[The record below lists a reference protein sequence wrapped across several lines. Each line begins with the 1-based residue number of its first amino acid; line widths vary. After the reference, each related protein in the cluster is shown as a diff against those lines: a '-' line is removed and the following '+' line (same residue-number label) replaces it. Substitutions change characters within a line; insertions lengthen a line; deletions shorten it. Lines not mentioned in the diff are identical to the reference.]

1 LNQGSTLSKEHYLKG
16 FIHRENH
23 MTTANYTLLFVD
35 DESAVLKSL
44 KRVFQDDYHVLTAEN
59 GAEALGILEKEHVHL
74 IVSDLRMP
82 GMDGLQLL
90 HKVKERWPETIRVM
104 LTGATDVDSVL
115 DDISSGAIYR
125 FITKPWDDQSVKLSV
140 KLALQQYNLILSI
153 KKMQQA
159 KAAYMGKDSEY
170 YLTAEKQGGIDSV
183 YSLLFV
189 DDESAVLKSLKRV
202 FQDDYHV
209 LTAENGAEALGILE
223 KEHVHLIV
231 SDLRMPGMDGL
242 QLLHKVKERWPE
254 TIRVMLTGATDV
266 DSVLDDI
273 SEGFMYKFVSKPWQD
288 EDLKMSVRLALRQ
301 YALIKEMK
309 QLQK

>member
-1 LNQGSTLSKEHYLKG
+1 
-16 FIHRENH
+16 
-23 MTTANYTLLFVD
+23 
-35 DESAVLKSL
+35 
-44 KRVFQDDYHVLTAEN
+44 
-59 GAEALGILEKEHVHL
+59 
-74 IVSDLRMP
+74 
-82 GMDGLQLL
+82 MDGLQLL

>member
-1 LNQGSTLSKEHYLKG
+1 
-16 FIHRENH
+16 
-23 MTTANYTLLFVD
+23 
-35 DESAVLKSL
+35 
-44 KRVFQDDYHVLTAEN
+44 
-59 GAEALGILEKEHVHL
+59 
-74 IVSDLRMP
+74 
-82 GMDGLQLL
+82 L